1 MNLKQELNELASV
14 ANRGQEINNKIVDR
28 LLYESIRKEC
38 IERAQEG
45 YHSCSFSYN
54 QFVNE
59 NKVSYGF
66 PDLKRLNYKT
76 LEDRMVALF
85 ESSGLEVST
94 DYTTYYTHHDSE
106 CFANLDI
113 NIIW

>member
-1 MNLKQELNELASV
+1 MNMKQELNELVSV
-14 ANRGQEINNKIVDR
+14 ANRGQELNNRVVDR
-28 LLYESIRKEC
+28 LLYESIRKKC

-66 PDLKRLNYKT
+66 PDLKRLNCKT
-76 LEDRMVALF
+76 LEDRIVALF
-85 ESSGLEVST
+85 EGSGLEIST
-94 DYTTYYTHHDSE
+94 DYTAFYDHHNSE
-106 CFANLDI
+106 RFANLDI